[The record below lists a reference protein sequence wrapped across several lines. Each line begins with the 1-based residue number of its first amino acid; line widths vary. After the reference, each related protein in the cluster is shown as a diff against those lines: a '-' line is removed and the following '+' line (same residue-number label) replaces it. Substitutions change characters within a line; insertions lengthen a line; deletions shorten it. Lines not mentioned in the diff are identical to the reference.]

1 MNRLNLIIAFVILLA
16 NLAGAQ
22 DLIDGKTIKKQIN
35 DWTAEQG
42 IHVEAMIDDK
52 RKFHACEVTPSI
64 QPKVKDDFRT
74 LAYVCGSQETPWKI
88 FIRTKKTSLAEKET
102 TSRLIVVAS
111 VPIKKDTVLTMD
123 HVSLVSVPGKLN
135 NQTFNDIADVIGRKA
150 LRTIYAEQVIKVQH
164 VSKVWHVE
172 KDQAVMLTNQIG
184 NISVETTGR
193 ALENGQIN
201 DIISVE
207 NLSSGKI
214 ISGIVLNRKK
224 IRVLAKMN

>member
-1 MNRLNLIIAFVILLA
+1 MNRLNLIIAFVILIA

-88 FIRTKKTSLAEKET
+88 FIRTKKTSLTEKET

-172 KDQAVMLTNQIG
+172 KDQTVMLTNQIG

-201 DIISVE
+201 DIIAVE

-224 IRVLAKMN
+224 IQVLAKMN